1 MPFAK
6 PSASAMTPNELHD
19 DSTRTSIESNDL
31 KHTNTSPMSPPPPSI
46 SPSIHLLFS
55 FIPRKHLLCLVLPAI
70 LSSIIT
76 GGIAPFMTYVVGQA
90 FDAFAHFPLSPNP
103 PRQAKDDL
111 LHGIGVAALELIGLT
126 VGSLALSSITSCL
139 WIWTGETNVMALRKA
154 IYSAVAQKDMTW
166 FDMHMG
172 ATDTPTTDDGQGP
185 LGAGG
190 LMAKFSKETDDVRTA
205 SSLASGLLLQHLM
218 TCLTC
223 LLLAFLRSWALT
235 LVILSAVPLLLLI
248 QALTQAHAAPL
259 LATERTQAGVA
270 ATFIERAVAGI
281 ATVKAF
287 NAPAHEHARATALFL
302 GLQTTARKL
311 NALWAGTAG
320 AAQFA
325 TMAMFVQGFW
335 FGGKLV
341 REGRATA
348 GDVMAVFWACLIA
361 TSNLQMCVPQL
372 VVLAKGKW
380 AAAALLELVGDA
392 QPGFEPRG
400 ECSEPVQRL
409 SPRKLNPSRCSGS
422 LALQNVSFAYPSRPS
437 LTVLSNVSLFLP
449 AHETTYI
456 VGASGSGKSTV
467 AHLLLKMYEPT
478 KGTIT
483 LDERDMRTLDDAWV
497 RENVACV
504 RQGGAVIF
512 EGRSVFDNVAL
523 AALAAGG
530 QGQRREPKRK
540 EVEEACRAALMHE
553 FVRDLPEGYD
563 TRLGSATG
571 VGLSGGQKQRLEIA
585 RARVRDPTVLILDEP
600 TSALDPTSRIL
611 VFEALKRWRKHKTT
625 IVITHD
631 LSQIGS
637 GDFLYVMKDGRVVE
651 QGYRA
656 DLEGVV
662 PMKYGRDNTDKV
674 RDGGKGEFRKMLEA
688 QRMQEKGSLDEIYLQ
703 EERMERMEVIPSP
716 SSLLGRQRST
726 VLRPLTFGSWMFDV
740 VADLTSHAANQNRLR
755 VQSRN
760 SYNPP
765 VDNYTWAP
773 DRHRRPSTL
782 YIPESMSHSRF
793 VPPKGPSAV
802 VTVHAKRYSLPASG
816 LLTPT
821 SATLTDGTSCEERLA
836 GTILDDGDRGFL
848 TKEKEKSALE
858 RSAFRARQVRSARAP
873 GRTRRGDADV
883 LSYVKVEKSSLREGG
898 DWVSSSANGLPD
910 TEERLPSFWAL
921 LTSVYPSIPR
931 KPLLFV
937 GVAVC
942 VLSGAMTPLFSFLL
956 SRLLFEVSVGAQDV
970 SAINKFGAIVL
981 SIAAL
986 DGLLLGLK
994 YFLMETCAMAWVTS
1008 LRTLALHRVLAQDK
1022 KWFDKPVNGP
1032 ARLVQMLVKDADDAR
1047 DLVAVVLAQG
1057 CVVCAML
1064 GVGLVWAF
1072 VRGWQLTLAGLAI
1085 APVFAGI
1092 MAVQSRLVA
1101 RCEVRNKRA
1110 REEVARGYYE
1120 TIINIRAIRCMAF
1133 DGVFKAQFEEAV
1145 EKSLTTGVRGAFV
1158 EGCTYGVASGLI
1170 YLAEALLFYVGAL
1183 LIAHGLYTYLQMVE
1197 VLNLVVFSVTIGS
1210 QLMAFTEKI
1219 AKSVQATSDFDKLM
1233 KLDMDT
1239 YESRGSL
1246 RPEIA
1251 GAIRFTKV
1259 NFSYPERRD
1268 VPVLRDMDLRIAQGE
1283 CVAIVGSS
1291 GCGKSTI
1298 ASLLQRLYEPTS
1310 GSVTIGG
1317 IDTRLIDV
1325 HHLREHV
1332 AVVSQQPHLFDA
1344 SVAENIRYGHPS
1356 ISDADVRCAA
1366 RAANIHEFVMSLPEG
1381 YDTTLGENASLV
1393 SGGQAQ
1399 RLQIARALAR
1409 PSRILILDECTSSL
1423 DPENQ
1428 AAVLETIRGAK
1439 CGRTT
1444 VVITH
1449 KLEAM
1454 LMCDRI
1460 VVVHEGEV
1468 VEEGSYERL
1477 MERKGVFA
1485 TLARGGEWVGE

>member
-1 MPFAK
+1 
-6 PSASAMTPNELHD
+6 
-19 DSTRTSIESNDL
+19 
-31 KHTNTSPMSPPPPSI
+31 MSPPPPLSI
-46 SPSIHLLFS
+46 SPSIRLLFS
-55 FIPRKHLLCLVLPAI
+55 FIPRKHLVFLLLPAI
-70 LSSIIT
+70 FSSIIA
-76 GGIAPFMTYVVGQA
+76 GGVAPFMTYVVGQA

-103 PRQAKDDL
+103 PRQGKDDL
-111 LHGIGVAALELIGLT
+111 LRGVGVAALELIGLA

-139 WIWTGETNVMALRKA
+139 WIWTGETNVMALRKV
-154 IYSAVAQKDMTW
+154 IYAAVAQKDMAW
-166 FDMHMG
+166 FDTHMG
-172 ATDTPTTDDGQGP
+172 ASDTLTTDSGQGP

-190 LMAKFSKETDDVRTA
+190 LMAKFSRETDDVRIA
-205 SSLASGLLLQHLM
+205 SSLASGLLLQHLT

-223 LLLAFLRSWALT
+223 LLLAFLCSWALT
-235 LVILSAVPLLLLI
+235 LVILSAIPLLLLI
-248 QALTQAHAAPL
+248 QALTQALAAPL
-259 LATERTQAGVA
+259 LATERTQAGIA
-270 ATFIERAVAGI
+270 ATLIERAVAGI

-302 GLQTTARKL
+302 ALRTTARKL

-380 AAAALLELVGDA
+380 AAAALLELIGDDA
-392 QPGFEPRG
+392 RHGSEPRVNRRQ
-400 ECSEPVQRL
+400 PIQRL
-409 SPRKLNPSRCSGS
+409 SPRKVNPARCSGS
-422 LALQNVSFAYPSRPS
+422 LALQDVSFTYPSRPS
-437 LTVLSNVSLFLP
+437 LHVLSNVSLFLP
-449 AHETTYI
+449 AHEMTYI

-478 KGTIT
+478 KGTVT
-483 LDERDMRTLDDAWV
+483 LDERDMQTLDDAWV

-504 RQGGAVIF
+504 GQGGGVVF

-540 EVEEACRAALMHE
+540 EVQEACRVALMHE

-563 TRLGSATG
+563 TPLGSATG
-571 VGLSGGQKQRLEIA
+571 VGLSGGQNQRLEIA
-585 RARVRDPTVLILDEP
+585 RARLRDPTVLILDEP
-600 TSALDPTSRIL
+600 TSALDATSRIL

-625 IVITHD
+625 IIITHD
-631 LSQIGS
+631 LSQIAG
-637 GDFLYVMKDGRVVE
+637 GDFVYVMKDGRVVE

-662 PMKYGRDNTDKV
+662 PGKHNRDNKD
-674 RDGGKGEFRKMLEA
+674 RGEFRKMLEA
-688 QRMQEKGSLDEIYLQ
+688 QRMQEKGGLETEIYPR
-703 EERMERMEVIPSP
+703 EERMEMTEAIPSP
-716 SSLLGRQRST
+716 SSLLGRQPS
-726 VLRPLTFGSWMFDV
+726 VALRPLTFGSWMFDV
-740 VADLTSHAANQNRLR
+740 VADLTSHATNQNRLR

-765 VDNYTWAP
+765 VDNHTWAP
-773 DRHRRPSTL
+773 DHHRRPSTL
-782 YIPESMSHSRF
+782 YIPESIRHSQF
-793 VPPKGPSAV
+793 VPPACPCAAV
-802 VTVHAKRYSLPASG
+802 TLHAKRYSLPSSG

-821 SATLTDGTSCEERLA
+821 SATLTNWTGHEGRLGA
-836 GTILDDGDRGFL
+836 ILDDGDSGFL
-848 TKEKEKSALE
+848 AKEKEKSALE
-858 RSAFRARQVRSARAP
+858 RSAFRARQARSARAP

-883 LSYVKVEKSSLREGG
+883 LSYVKVEKSGLREGG

-910 TEERLPSFWAL
+910 TDERLPSFWAL
-921 LTSVYPSIPR
+921 LTSVYPSIPC

-937 GVAVC
+937 SVAVC

-956 SRLLFEVSVGAQDV
+956 SHLLFEVSVGAQDV
-970 SAINKFGAIVL
+970 VTINKFSTIVL
-981 SIAAL
+981 GTAAL

-1008 LRTLALHRVLAQDK
+1008 LRTLALRRVLAQDK

-1047 DLVAVVLAQG
+1047 DMVAVVLAQG

-1085 APVFAGI
+1085 APVFAGV

-1120 TIINIRAIRCMAF
+1120 TIINIRGIRCMAF

-1145 EKSLTTGVRGAFV
+1145 EKSLTTGVQGAFV

-1219 AKSVQATSDFDKLM
+1219 AKSVQATSDFDRLM

-1239 YESRGSL
+1239 YESRGTL

-1251 GAIRFTKV
+1251 GAIRFNKV

-1325 HHLREHV
+1325 HHLRDHV
-1332 AVVSQQPHLFDA
+1332 SVVSQQPHLFDA

-1356 ISDADVRCAA
+1356 ISDADVRYAA
-1366 RAANIHEFVMSLPEG
+1366 RAANIHEFVVSLPEG
-1381 YDTTLGENASLV
+1381 YDTMLGENAALV

-1439 CGRTT
+1439 YGRMTI
-1444 VVITH
+1444 VITH

-1468 VEEGSYERL
+1468 VEEGSYESL
-1477 MERKGVFA
+1477 VECKGVFA